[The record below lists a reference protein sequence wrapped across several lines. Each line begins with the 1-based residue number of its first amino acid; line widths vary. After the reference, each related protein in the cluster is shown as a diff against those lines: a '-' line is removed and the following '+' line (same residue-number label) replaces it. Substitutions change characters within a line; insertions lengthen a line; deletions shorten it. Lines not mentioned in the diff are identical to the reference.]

1 MYIHNRL
8 LALIFRILFLFGCG
22 IGLYLNSGIPSGKFA
37 PYMLI
42 FYTIQSNALCF
53 VFFSILAVKNVIDIK
68 TKGIKGSTSVFPH
81 LKGAVTMT
89 ISMTFIIYHFVL
101 IPLYTSHD
109 ANYRILNWQNILVHY
124 FVPIMT
130 VLDWLLFDKKQNF
143 RWFDPMLWISV
154 PISYFIFLIIRAR
167 IGGMIAIVQSK
178 YPYYFVDVD
187 ILGWINVFKYAG
199 VFILG
204 FLILGYVIYLV
215 DKISLGNIR
224 FNFVKPTSFYSNTYK
239 A

>member
-1 MYIHNRL
+1 M
-8 LALIFRILFLFGCG
+8 
-22 IGLYLNSGIPSGKFA
+22 NSGIPDGKFA

-53 VFFSILAVKNVIDIK
+53 VFFSILAVKNLIDIK
-68 TKGIKGSTSVFPH
+68 TNGIKGSTSVFPH

-101 IPLYTSHD
+101 VPLYTSHD
-109 ANYRILNWQNILVHY
+109 ANYRVLNWQNILVHY

-143 RWFDPMLWISV
+143 RWFDPMLWITV
-154 PISYFIFLIIRAR
+154 PISYFVFLIVRAK
-167 IGGMIAIVQSK
+167 IGGIIAIVQSK
-178 YPYYFVDVD
+178 YPYFFVDVD
-187 ILGWINVFKYAG
+187 ILGWLNVLKYAG

-204 FLILGYVIYLV
+204 FLVLGYVIYLV
-215 DKISLGNIR
+215 DKISLENIR
-224 FNFVKPTSFYSNTYK
+224 FDFVKPTSYYSNTYK

>member
-1 MYIHNRL
+1 
-8 LALIFRILFLFGCG
+8 
-22 IGLYLNSGIPSGKFA
+22 
-37 PYMLI
+37 
-42 FYTIQSNALCF
+42 
-53 VFFSILAVKNVIDIK
+53 
-68 TKGIKGSTSVFPH
+68 
-81 LKGAVTMT
+81 
-89 ISMTFIIYHFVL
+89 
-101 IPLYTSHD
+101 
-109 ANYRILNWQNILVHY
+109 
-124 FVPIMT
+124 MT

-154 PISYFIFLIIRAR
+154 PISYFIFLIVRAR

-178 YPYYFVDVD
+178 YPYFFVDVD
-187 ILGWINVFKYAG
+187 ILGWINVLKYVG

-215 DKISLGNIR
+215 DKISLDNIR